1 MGQFWS
7 SFDAAVHSQTIPD
20 IQKLNYF
27 YSCLKEEALQA
38 VSGYEIAPENYGIIR
53 QLLKNKYGDPSTI
66 ASTLYR
72 ELQSFK
78 QNEKE
83 WMITIENIERVLRQ
97 LEALGDNLEHP
108 SIETIIESK
117 MPPWILNKVYTQR
130 KIDKPWTIQKLR
142 NFLSDL
148 VEVNQQ
154 VKIDQYSNFRADNKP
169 TTIKGE
175 QKRMY
180 RLERISALSTM
191 QTNHRETRSPKSRK
205 RPCIFCSRDH
215 WDSDCDIYSTV
226 KGRMKRLKTL
236 KKCTICLKDSHQGET
251 CKAKKRCFYC
261 KASHNSAL
269 CEKRS
274 TPTLNITTLPKKQE
288 SIYPDKKESSQLS
301 FISKKLSSQLQL
313 AESDH
318 RNMLVAPFG
327 TKGTL
332 TVSHCQCAIEY
343 MHVEYLTQEIQV
355 VDIPVKEQCEDLTS
369 HWDKPDILIG
379 ADCFFKFVDSQ
390 DKKELRSGYIM
401 VHSKVGPMITG
412 EGYIDELCNSKG
424 HSIPIICSVYTNPNS
439 ELEKFWRL
447 EMIGIHES
455 PTEDDDER
463 AIDHFNKTIIKL
475 DGRYQRLLIRQVQS
489 QSLTMDE
496 KEKWSLFKK
505 SPDNLWRSWSRLGNS
520 ELTEDSR
527 FPIYLPKGHHL
538 TNLIILHQHERL
550 IHAGITHTLS
560 ELRQKFWIPKGR
572 AAIKSVL
579 SKCMVCKR
587 WKAKPFKLPAMPNLP
602 ESRVRRS
609 RAFENVGLDY
619 LGPITLK
626 APYGMIYKRWIA
638 LFTCFTTRAVHLEL
652 AEDLS
657 GENFSHVLRRFTAR
671 RGFPK
676 LILSDNASQFQ
687 LVFKVIA
694 EQNSNFLAD
703 RGMIWRNIIPKA
715 PWGGGVYERIIGLT
729 KQALKRAVGRKLLK
743 EGEFITLIVE
753 IEALLNT
760 RPLTYVGFDDY
771 RVIRPIDFISPTSSL
786 GIPIVS
792 EDEEDELVENRKP
805 RENEIVL
812 LAEPNI
818 PRGIWKLAKI
828 VSLKE
833 GRDGSIRRATV
844 QLPNGRQVERSVNQL
859 CPMEV
864 NETCELDETESE
876 RSITNRIQEV
886 TDSPT
891 NYNKVKGKEIEV
903 TDGPIASRTRKAQ
916 QQSTPAGNTVKDNST
931 SLTKALFVMTILSL
945 MSIQAI
951 ATKNCNW
958 TSGIPFNIP
967 ERWSCDN
974 KTNHTMINL
983 NCGFNNS
990 YLMKGNIILDVNKN
1004 IDDKSTANL
1013 NQTQETTKRLLLME
1027 ISLEEITKEEQQLAN
1042 QLGKELDQV
1051 KDSIQ
1056 EKLKN
1061 IVNHWKLITICI
1073 DILVISIVLIII
1085 KLKFEL
1091 FKSII
1096 CLPRRQNSRSIN
1108 IIILPTNLVET
1119 HSLNNVTK
1127 GSVIKLNT
1135 FSYSPEELSVEL
1147 LH

>member
-1 MGQFWS
+1 MINRVKDPYINKIVYNLVRVQLNSIHRVCINSIQLNATTSRVISLAIVVSDITLSNEPEQYSLQNFGARGELPQLSLPTFNEDPRQWGQFWS

-288 SIYPDKKESSQLS
+288 SIYPDKKESEPQTNKAKDILLLCKEIGVFNPVHPQKQRRALALFDIGSQLS

-327 TKGTL
+327 TKEPLQCPTANAQL
-332 TVSHCQCAIEY
+332 SICTVDNEIITINTHV
-343 MHVEYLTQEIQV
+343 VEYLTEEIQI
-355 VDIPVKEQCEDLTS
+355 VDISVKEQCEDLTS

-379 ADCFFKFVDSQ
+379 ADCFFKFVDLQ

-424 HSIPIICSVYTNPNS
+424 HSIPIICSMYTNPNS

-463 AIDHFNKTIIKL
+463 AMDHFNKTIIKL
-475 DGRYQRLLIRQVQS
+475 DGRYQRLNSSSHLHDYDNTIKDQLLRGVIEVPPNDEVDVVLTPHKNTTQIRIVYDAS
-489 QSLTMDE
+489 
-496 KEKWSLFKK
+496 
-505 SPDNLWRSWSRLGNS
+505 
-520 ELTEDSR
+520 
-527 FPIYLPKGHHL
+527 
-538 TNLIILHQHERL
+538 
-550 IHAGITHTLS
+550 
-560 ELRQKFWIPKGR
+560 
-572 AAIKSVL
+572 
-579 SKCMVCKR
+579 
-587 WKAKPFKLPAMPNLP
+587 
-602 ESRVRRS
+602 
-609 RAFENVGLDY
+609 
-619 LGPITLK
+619 
-626 APYGMIYKRWIA
+626 
-638 LFTCFTTRAVHLEL
+638 
-652 AEDLS
+652 
-657 GENFSHVLRRFTAR
+657 AR
-671 RGFPK
+671 RGFKSFNEVLYRGPV
-676 LILSDNASQFQ
+676 ILPD
-687 LVFKVIA
+687 LVGILLRF
-694 EQNSNFLAD
+694 
-703 RGMIWRNIIPKA
+703 
-715 PWGGGVYERIIGLT
+715 
-729 KQALKRAVGRKLLK
+729 RAM
-743 EGEFITLIVE
+743 
-753 IEALLNT
+753 
-760 RPLTYVGFDDY
+760 
-771 RVIRPIDFISPTSSL
+771 
-786 GIPIVS
+786 
-792 EDEEDELVENRKP
+792 
-805 RENEIVL
+805 
-812 LAEPNI
+812 
-818 PRGIWKLAKI
+818 KI
-828 VSLKE
+828 VITADIEKAFLQIE
-833 GRDGSIRRATV
+833 L
-844 QLPNGRQVERSVNQL
+844 QEEERSN
-859 CPMEV
+859 
-864 NETCELDETESE
+864 TS
-876 RSITNRIQEV
+876 RIQEV
-886 TDSPT
+886 TDSST
-891 NYNKVKGKEIEV
+891 NYNKVKGMEIEE
-903 TDGPIASRTRKAQ
+903 
-916 QQSTPAGNTVKDNST
+916 
-931 SLTKALFVMTILSL
+931 L
-945 MSIQAI
+945 MA
-951 ATKNCNW
+951 
-958 TSGIPFNIP
+958 
-967 ERWSCDN
+967 
-974 KTNHTMINL
+974 
-983 NCGFNNS
+983 
-990 YLMKGNIILDVNKN
+990 
-1004 IDDKSTANL
+1004 
-1013 NQTQETTKRLLLME
+1013 LLLVE
-1027 ISLEEITKEEQQLAN
+1027 LE
-1042 QLGKELDQV
+1042 
-1051 KDSIQ
+1051 
-1056 EKLKN
+1056 
-1061 IVNHWKLITICI
+1061 
-1073 DILVISIVLIII
+1073 
-1085 KLKFEL
+1085 
-1091 FKSII
+1091 
-1096 CLPRRQNSRSIN
+1096 R
-1108 IIILPTNLVET
+1108 
-1119 HSLNNVTK
+1119 LNNNRLQQEIQLKTIPLVLRK
-1127 GSVIKLNT
+1127 RS
-1135 FSYSPEELSVEL
+1135 S
-1147 LH
+1147 

>member
-1 MGQFWS
+1 RENLYTARIQVLADKIDRIQLCIKSLKEAYEMWLSYIQTITTKKREEKVFESILEGEQGLFRVIHEGQEAIITLTRRKNEIEQKLEGILKVVRKEQEIIIPSPNHTVQLPQLSLPTFNEDPRQWGQFWS

-66 ASTLYR
+66 ASILYR

-154 VKIDQYSNFRADNKP
+154 VKIDQYSNFRADSKP

-180 RLERISALSTM
+180 RPERTSALSTM
-191 QTNHRETRSPKSRK
+191 QTNHRETRSPTSRK

-288 SIYPDKKESSQLS
+288 SIYPDKKESPVLLYHSTGEPQTNKAKDILLLCKEIGVFNPVHPQKQRRALALFDIGPQLS

-327 TKGTL
+327 TKEPLQCPTANAQL
-332 TVSHCQCAIEY
+332 SICTVDNEIITINTHV
-343 MHVEYLTQEIQV
+343 VEYLTQEIQV

-475 DGRYQRLLIRQVQS
+475 DGRYQVCWPWKDSKQRLSNNYGLCIGR
-489 QSLTMDE
+489 L
-496 KEKWSLFKK
+496 K
-505 SPDNLWRSWSRLGNS
+505 NL
-520 ELTEDSR
+520 
-527 FPIYLPKGHHL
+527 
-538 TNLIILHQHERL
+538 
-550 IHAGITHTLS
+550 
-560 ELRQKFWIPKGR
+560 
-572 AAIKSVL
+572 
-579 SKCMVCKR
+579 
-587 WKAKPFKLPAMPNLP
+587 
-602 ESRVRRS
+602 VRRLNS
-609 RAFENVGLDY
+609 SSHLHDY
-619 LGPITLK
+619 
-626 APYGMIYKRWIA
+626 
-638 LFTCFTTRAVHLEL
+638 
-652 AEDLS
+652 
-657 GENFSHVLRRFTAR
+657 
-671 RGFPK
+671 
-676 LILSDNASQFQ
+676 DNTIKDQ
-687 LVFKVIA
+687 L
-694 EQNSNFLAD
+694 L
-703 RGMIWRNIIPKA
+703 
-715 PWGGGVYERIIGLT
+715 
-729 KQALKRAVGRKLLK
+729 
-743 EGEFITLIVE
+743 
-753 IEALLNT
+753 
-760 RPLTYVGFDDY
+760 
-771 RVIRPIDFISPTSSL
+771 
-786 GIPIVS
+786 
-792 EDEEDELVENRKP
+792 
-805 RENEIVL
+805 
-812 LAEPNI
+812 
-818 PRGIWKLAKI
+818 
-828 VSLKE
+828 
-833 GRDGSIRRATV
+833 
-844 QLPNGRQVERSVNQL
+844 
-859 CPMEV
+859 
-864 NETCELDETESE
+864 
-876 RSITNRIQEV
+876 
-886 TDSPT
+886 
-891 NYNKVKGKEIEV
+891 
-903 TDGPIASRTRKAQ
+903 
-916 QQSTPAGNTVKDNST
+916 
-931 SLTKALFVMTILSL
+931 
-945 MSIQAI
+945 
-951 ATKNCNW
+951 
-958 TSGIPFNIP
+958 
-967 ERWSCDN
+967 
-974 KTNHTMINL
+974 
-983 NCGFNNS
+983 
-990 YLMKGNIILDVNKN
+990 
-1004 IDDKSTANL
+1004 
-1013 NQTQETTKRLLLME
+1013 
-1027 ISLEEITKEEQQLAN
+1027 
-1042 QLGKELDQV
+1042 
-1051 KDSIQ
+1051 
-1056 EKLKN
+1056 
-1061 IVNHWKLITICI
+1061 
-1073 DILVISIVLIII
+1073 
-1085 KLKFEL
+1085 
-1091 FKSII
+1091 
-1096 CLPRRQNSRSIN
+1096 
-1108 IIILPTNLVET
+1108 
-1119 HSLNNVTK
+1119 
-1127 GSVIKLNT
+1127 
-1135 FSYSPEELSVEL
+1135 
-1147 LH
+1147 